1 MGRFRKSAKTSS
13 QIPTAAL
20 PDIIFI
26 LLFFFMVATKPK
38 KMEPLVSTQIASA
51 TQIEDIDKDRQQ
63 IDLFLGFP
71 KNTAQFGN
79 EPLVEIDGKVIKVKQ
94 VSQLIKEQINK
105 LPMSKRNPKEI
116 FVYITVDKGVKQGIL
131 YDVKE
136 ELKNVGVRSI
146 IYSVKKQQNL

>member
-1 MGRFRKSAKTSS
+1 MGRFRKSASTTS

-79 EPLVEIDGKVIKVKQ
+79 EPLVEIAGKVIKVKQ
-94 VSQLIKEQINK
+94 VSQLIKEEINK

-116 FVYITVDKGVKQGIL
+116 FVYLTVDKGVKQGIL

>member
-1 MGRFRKSAKTSS
+1 MGRFSKSAKTSS

>member
-1 MGRFRKSAKTSS
+1 MGRFSKSAKTSS

-71 KNTAQFGN
+71 RNTAQFGN